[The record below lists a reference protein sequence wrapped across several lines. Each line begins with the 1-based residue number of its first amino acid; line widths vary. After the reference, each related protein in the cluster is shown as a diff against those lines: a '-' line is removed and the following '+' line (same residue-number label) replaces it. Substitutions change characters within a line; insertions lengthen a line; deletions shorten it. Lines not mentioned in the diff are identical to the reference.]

1 MANFNSRSNNLE
13 YSYRISHATFTNSQT
28 RDVSLQ
34 REYFNIKRRN
44 IKTSCPKGQFALSIL
59 PTQLSTAASS
69 SYPKREATGAYIVI
83 DLSAL
88 NQFVINE
95 HFQVENISCLKQI
108 LNQHDFMVKLGLK
121 DAYLTVGVHARAIS
135 TSNWMFVKLNKS
147 YLPNSLMH
155 IFIK

>member
-13 YSYRISHATFTNSQT
+13 YSLEFHTQPLQTVKPVTSVSKENISILNEEISKLLVQRAIRPVNFTN
-28 RDVSLQ
+28 
-34 REYFNIKRRN
+34 
-44 IKTSCPKGQFALSIL
+44 
-59 PTQLSTAASS
+59 AAFYSRLFLVPAPS
-69 SYPKREATGAYIVI
+69 DRS
-83 DLSAL
+83 LSAL

-95 HFQVENISCLKQI
+95 HFQMENISCLKQI